1 MKKLI
6 FSVCFIAISAA
17 YVVTQRASVPDRK
30 PLDADLLGDSAASS
44 TLGELLP
51 RPPARRAVLPLP
63 SSLDT
68 RATSP
73 FKVIRIASPANTAY
87 ADGRYTGPAVNAY
100 YGMVQIQAIVEN
112 GRVARLKVL
121 QYPSDRQTSVAINRQ
136 ALPLLRDE
144 VIDAQTAEVDVI
156 SGATLTSEAF
166 IKSLSG
172 ALAQAH

>member
-1 MKKLI
+1 MLRPAL
-6 FSVCFIAISAA
+6 SNSNGISPFE
-17 YVVTQRASVPDRK
+17 VIKV
-30 PLDADLLGDSAASS
+30 ASS
-44 TLGELLP
+44 
-51 RPPARRAVLPLP
+51 
-63 SSLDT
+63 
-68 RATSP
+68 
-73 FKVIRIASPANTAY
+73 ASTAY
-87 ADGRYTGPAVNAY
+87 ADGRHTGPAVNAY

-144 VIDAQTAEVDVI
+144 VIAAQTAEVDVI

>member
-6 FSVCFIAISAA
+6 FSLCFIAVSAA
-17 YVVTQRASVPDRK
+17 YVLAQKAPVPDRA
-30 PLDADLLGDSAASS
+30 PLDADLLGD
-44 TLGELLP
+44 
-51 RPPARRAVLPLP
+51 PPANSSSEMLPQPLASPAMLGLP
-63 SSLDT
+63 SSNGNGV
-68 RATSP
+68 SP
-73 FKVIRIASPANTAY
+73 FEVIKVASPVSAAY
-87 ADGRYTGPAVNAY
+87 ANGQYTGPAANAY

-144 VIDAQTAEVDVI
+144 VIAAQRAEVDVV

-172 ALAQAH
+172 ALAQAQ